1 MSKSITAVICMV
13 AVVLFVLPVKAQER
27 DGSRLTP
34 AERNR
39 SGTLRQLVPGYYVFS
54 STSFNSGMIATGDGV
69 IVLDA
74 LTSEAIARKE
84 REAIATQIKQPVRF
98 LVSSTFHNNYTWGN
112 VAYSDVVKI
121 GHEDY
126 RTDLLA
132 QMQRDQVSPGEQ
144 QARLPQI
151 TYRDRLTIHLGGKEI
166 QVLYLG
172 KGHTR
177 SDSIIFVPQD
187 RIAYVSELYFSDQF
201 LYINDGYGVSWLK
214 TLDAIEALPAD
225 IFVPG
230 HGPIP
235 EDQKKPAR
243 ASIVFARCWSICAT
257 QFKKK
262 STAER
267 RKIRPSPQ
275 SSFLNTNRCRD
286 TNPKGKSPCAARTGK
301 SWARLSEIKRFGYWS
316 PTSFAPLSILNG
328 KTTPIEKRP
337 AISKKVI
344 CLRAKDF
351 QFRQSIAHDHTCIG
365 TSGGIDLLAW
375 REKLVRG
382 SNDAEHS
389 LAR

>member
-1 MSKSITAVICMV
+1 MARSMTVLMSLLVSSLLISSIN
-13 AVVLFVLPVKAQER
+13 AQER

-39 SGTLRQLVPGYYVFS
+39 SGALRQLIPGYYVFS
-54 STSFNSGMIATGDGV
+54 STSFNSGAIATGDGV

-84 REAIATQIKQPVRF
+84 REAIANEIKQPVRF

-112 VAYSDVVKI
+112 VAYPDVVKF

-132 QMQRDQVSPGEQ
+132 QMQRDHASSAEQ
-144 QARLPQI
+144 KARLPQI

-235 EDQKKPAR
+235 ED
-243 ASIVFARCWSICAT
+243 
-257 QFKKK
+257 
-262 STAER
+262 
-267 RKIRPSPQ
+267 
-275 SSFLNTNRCRD
+275 
-286 TNPKGKSPCAARTGK
+286 PKETRQGLHR
-301 SWARLSEIKRFGYWS
+301 
-316 PTSFAPLSILNG
+316 
-328 KTTPIEKRP
+328 
-337 AISKKVI
+337 
-344 CLRAKDF
+344 
-351 QFRQSIAHDHTCIG
+351 FRQMLVDLRDAVQKEIDRGATEDQAADAIKFPQYEQMQGYKSQREIAVRRTYREIMG
-365 TSGGIDLLAW
+365 TL
-375 REKLVRG
+375 K
-382 SNDAEHS
+382 
-389 LAR
+389 

>member
-1 MSKSITAVICMV
+1 MSKPVTAVMCMV
-13 AVVLFVLPVKAQER
+13 AAVLLVLLVQAQER

-39 SGTLRQLVPGYYVFS
+39 SGTLRQLIPGYYVFS
-54 STSFNSGMIATGDGV
+54 STSFNSGVIATSDGV

-74 LTSEAIARKE
+74 LTSEAIAQRE
-84 REAIATQIKQPVRF
+84 REAIASQIKQPVRF

-112 VAYSDVVKI
+112 VAYPDVIKI

-132 QMQRDQVSPGEQ
+132 QMTRDQASPDEQ
-144 QARLPQI
+144 KARLPQI
-151 TYRDRLTIHLGGKEI
+151 TYRDRLTIHLAGKEI
-166 QVLYLG
+166 QILYLG

-235 EDQKKPAR
+235 ED
-243 ASIVFARCWSICAT
+243 
-257 QFKKK
+257 
-262 STAER
+262 
-267 RKIRPSPQ
+267 
-275 SSFLNTNRCRD
+275 
-286 TNPKGKSPCAARTGK
+286 PKETRQGLHR
-301 SWARLSEIKRFGYWS
+301 
-316 PTSFAPLSILNG
+316 
-328 KTTPIEKRP
+328 
-337 AISKKVI
+337 
-344 CLRAKDF
+344 
-351 QFRQSIAHDHTCIG
+351 FRQMLVDLRDAVQQEIDRGASEDQAVAAIKFPQYEQMQGYKSQREVAVRRTYREIMG
-365 TSGGIDLLAW
+365 TL
-375 REKLVRG
+375 K
-382 SNDAEHS
+382 
-389 LAR
+389 

>member
-1 MSKSITAVICMV
+1 MSKPTTVVMCMV
-13 AVVLFVLPVKAQER
+13 VAVLVVFPVQAQEGG
-27 DGSRLTP
+27 GSRLTP

-39 SGTLRQLVPGYYVFS
+39 SGTLRQLIPGYYVFS
-54 STSFNSGMIATGDGV
+54 STSFNSGVIATDDGV

-132 QMQRDQVSPGEQ
+132 QMRRDRASPDEQ
-144 QARLPQI
+144 KARLPQI

-166 QVLYLG
+166 QILYLG

-235 EDQKKPAR
+235 ED
-243 ASIVFARCWSICAT
+243 
-257 QFKKK
+257 
-262 STAER
+262 
-267 RKIRPSPQ
+267 
-275 SSFLNTNRCRD
+275 
-286 TNPKGKSPCAARTGK
+286 PKETRQGLHR
-301 SWARLSEIKRFGYWS
+301 
-316 PTSFAPLSILNG
+316 
-328 KTTPIEKRP
+328 
-337 AISKKVI
+337 
-344 CLRAKDF
+344 
-351 QFRQSIAHDHTCIG
+351 FRQMLVDLRDAVQKEIDRGATEDQAVAAIKFPQYEQMQGYKSQREVAVRRTYREIMG
-365 TSGGIDLLAW
+365 TL
-375 REKLVRG
+375 K
-382 SNDAEHS
+382 
-389 LAR
+389 

>member
-1 MSKSITAVICMV
+1 MSKPVTAVMCMV
-13 AVVLFVLPVKAQER
+13 AAVLLVLPVQAQER

-39 SGTLRQLVPGYYVFS
+39 SGTLRQLIPGYYVFS
-54 STSFNSGMIATGDGV
+54 STSFNSGVIATSDGV

-74 LTSEAIARKE
+74 LTSEAIAQRE
-84 REAIATQIKQPVRF
+84 REAIASQIKQPVRF

-112 VAYSDVVKI
+112 VAYPDVIKI

-132 QMQRDQVSPGEQ
+132 QMKRDQASPHEQ
-144 QARLPQI
+144 KARLPQI
-151 TYRDRLTIHLGGKEI
+151 TYRDRLTIYLAGKEI
-166 QVLYLG
+166 QILYLG

-235 EDQKKPAR
+235 ED
-243 ASIVFARCWSICAT
+243 
-257 QFKKK
+257 
-262 STAER
+262 
-267 RKIRPSPQ
+267 
-275 SSFLNTNRCRD
+275 
-286 TNPKGKSPCAARTGK
+286 PKETRQGLHR
-301 SWARLSEIKRFGYWS
+301 
-316 PTSFAPLSILNG
+316 
-328 KTTPIEKRP
+328 
-337 AISKKVI
+337 
-344 CLRAKDF
+344 
-351 QFRQSIAHDHTCIG
+351 FRQMLVDLRDAVQQEIDRGASEDQAVAAIKFPQYEQMQGYKSQREVAVRRTYREIMG
-365 TSGGIDLLAW
+365 TL
-375 REKLVRG
+375 K
-382 SNDAEHS
+382 
-389 LAR
+389 

>member
-13 AVVLFVLPVKAQER
+13 AVVLFVLPVKAQEG

-39 SGTLRQLVPGYYVFS
+39 SGALRQLIPGYYVFS
-54 STSFNSGMIATGDGV
+54 STSFNSGVIATGDGV

-112 VAYSDVVKI
+112 VAYPDVVKI
-121 GHEDY
+121 GHADY

-151 TYRDRLTIHLGGKEI
+151 TYRDRLTIYLGGKEI

-172 KGHTR
+172 KGHTK

-235 EDQKKPAR
+235 ED
-243 ASIVFARCWSICAT
+243 
-257 QFKKK
+257 
-262 STAER
+262 
-267 RKIRPSPQ
+267 
-275 SSFLNTNRCRD
+275 
-286 TNPKGKSPCAARTGK
+286 PKETRQGLHR
-301 SWARLSEIKRFGYWS
+301 
-316 PTSFAPLSILNG
+316 
-328 KTTPIEKRP
+328 
-337 AISKKVI
+337 
-344 CLRAKDF
+344 
-351 QFRQSIAHDHTCIG
+351 FRQMLVDLRDAVQKEIDRGATEDQAVAAIKFPQYEQMQGYKSQREVAVRRTYREIMG
-365 TSGGIDLLAW
+365 TL
-375 REKLVRG
+375 K
-382 SNDAEHS
+382 
-389 LAR
+389 

>member
-1 MSKSITAVICMV
+1 MSKYITAVICMV
-13 AVVLFVLPVKAQER
+13 AVVLFVLPVKAQEG

-39 SGTLRQLVPGYYVFS
+39 SGALRQLIPGYYVFS
-54 STSFNSGMIATGDGV
+54 STSFNSGVIATGDGV

-84 REAIATQIKQPVRF
+84 REAIASQIKQPVRF

-112 VAYSDVVKI
+112 VAYPDVVKI
-121 GHEDY
+121 GHADY

-166 QVLYLG
+166 QVLHLG

-235 EDQKKPAR
+235 ED
-243 ASIVFARCWSICAT
+243 
-257 QFKKK
+257 
-262 STAER
+262 
-267 RKIRPSPQ
+267 
-275 SSFLNTNRCRD
+275 
-286 TNPKGKSPCAARTGK
+286 PKETRQGLHR
-301 SWARLSEIKRFGYWS
+301 
-316 PTSFAPLSILNG
+316 
-328 KTTPIEKRP
+328 
-337 AISKKVI
+337 
-344 CLRAKDF
+344 
-351 QFRQSIAHDHTCIG
+351 FRQMLVDLRDAVQKEIDRGATEDQAVAAIKFPQYEQMQGYKSQREVAVRRTYREIMG
-365 TSGGIDLLAW
+365 TL
-375 REKLVRG
+375 K
-382 SNDAEHS
+382 
-389 LAR
+389 

>member
-1 MSKSITAVICMV
+1 MSLLVSSLLISSIN
-13 AVVLFVLPVKAQER
+13 AQER

-39 SGTLRQLVPGYYVFS
+39 SGALRQLIPGYYVFS
-54 STSFNSGMIATGDGV
+54 STSFNSGVIATGDGV

-84 REAIATQIKQPVRF
+84 REAIANEIKQPVRF

-112 VAYSDVVKI
+112 VAYPDVVKI

-132 QMQRDQVSPGEQ
+132 QMERDHAPPAEQ
-144 QARLPQI
+144 KARLPQI

-235 EDQKKPAR
+235 ED
-243 ASIVFARCWSICAT
+243 
-257 QFKKK
+257 
-262 STAER
+262 
-267 RKIRPSPQ
+267 
-275 SSFLNTNRCRD
+275 
-286 TNPKGKSPCAARTGK
+286 PKETRQGLHR
-301 SWARLSEIKRFGYWS
+301 
-316 PTSFAPLSILNG
+316 
-328 KTTPIEKRP
+328 
-337 AISKKVI
+337 
-344 CLRAKDF
+344 
-351 QFRQSIAHDHTCIG
+351 FRQMLVDLRDAVQKEIDRGATEDQAADAIKFPQYEQMQGYKSQREIAVRRTYREIMG
-365 TSGGIDLLAW
+365 TL
-375 REKLVRG
+375 K
-382 SNDAEHS
+382 
-389 LAR
+389 